1 MDNKFYHV
9 FKARAHPD
17 TDGSID
23 LNTCL
28 QNLKI
33 KIQDSYGVWIKK
45 S

>member
-1 MDNKFYHV
+1 MDNKFCRV
-9 FKARAHPD
+9 FKARALPD
-17 TDGSID
+17 ADGSID

-28 QNLKI
+28 QDLKI